1 MSNFLHVIVSPL
13 LPIFTLDNLLFPYR
27 REALYT
33 WKTRNGSKA
42 TYRKLIKIFERAG
55 YKSYA
60 DEVKRI
66 IHLNDSETDD
76 SSGSGGE
83 QSQVDQPQTYPE
95 YKPQALSQLPPATS
109 ESTEVFVVVDE
120 ENIPEGK

>member
-1 MSNFLHVIVSPL
+1 MIICFHI
-13 LPIFTLDNLLFPYR
+13 YR
-27 REALYT
+27 REALYI

-42 TYRKLIKIFERAG
+42 TYNKLIKIFEQAG

-60 DEVKRI
+60 DEVRI
-66 IHLNDSETDD
+66 VQLSDSETDD

-95 YKPQALSQLPPATS
+95 YKPQAPSQLPPTTS

-120 ENIPEGK
+120 ENIPESKWCMVNQYKY